1 MKGCIVLWMDMQTML
16 LGGMLNKIFLI
27 LFVVLVVNCS
37 SSRNNFSELSN
48 QSLTQLVDVE
58 NPIFLTIMLNKYLL
72 YSNKLTPAA
81 LKQHNAAIHTA
92 LMNPYNGIVYYW
104 QHKKTKGIDK
114 LFFGRV
120 KIVYSSR
127 DRRGICRTWIEEI
140 GRDNKYIFSSTST
153 ACLNK
158 DQTKY
163 VLANEFFYDKM

>member
-1 MKGCIVLWMDMQTML
+1 MVYIVQWMDIPVML
-16 LGGMLNKIFLI
+16 HGGMLSKIFLI
-27 LFVVLVVNCS
+27 LFAVLVINCS
-37 SSRNNFSELSN
+37 GSRNNFTELSD

-58 NPIFLTIMLNKYLL
+58 NPVFLTIMLNKYLL

-81 LKQHNAAIHTA
+81 LKKHNAAIHTA

-114 LFFGRV
+114 VFFGRI

-163 VLANEFFYDKM
+163 VLSKEFYYDKK

>member
-1 MKGCIVLWMDMQTML
+1 MVYIVQWMDIPVMRH
-16 LGGMLNKIFLI
+16 GGMLNKIFLI
-27 LFVVLVVNCS
+27 LFVVLIVNCS
-37 SSRNNFSELSN
+37 GSRNNFTELSD

-58 NPIFLTIMLNKYLL
+58 NPVFLTIMLNKYLL
-72 YSNKLTPAA
+72 YSNKLTPTA
-81 LKQHNAAIHTA
+81 LKKHNAAIHTA
-92 LMNPYNGIVYYW
+92 LMNPKNGVIYYW

>member
-1 MKGCIVLWMDMQTML
+1 MQTML

-127 DRRGICRTWIEEI
+127 DRRGI
-140 GRDNKYIFSSTST
+140 
-153 ACLNK
+153 
-158 DQTKY
+158 
-163 VLANEFFYDKM
+163 